1 MRAAMNKLSKVTFI
15 LMMGICCFPL
25 SVNAGEADSQVG
37 RYLTV
42 SHKTNSSQM
51 HLLSQSIQVRFP
63 KNVQTIGDAI
73 NYLLRFSGYSLV
85 AIGQMNSALKTTI
98 SKPLPVIDREL
109 GPISLKNGLVT
120 LVGPA
125 FYIKEDPINRLV
137 DFRLKP
143 AFAKRYIAQQKRH
156 SPK

>member
-1 MRAAMNKLSKVTFI
+1 MNATMNKLSKATFV
-15 LMMGICCFPL
+15 LMMGICCCSL
-25 SVNAGEADSQVG
+25 SVNADEAYSQVG
-37 RYLTV
+37 RYLTI
-42 SHKTNSSQM
+42 SHKTNQSQM
-51 HLLSQSIQVRFP
+51 NLLSQNIQVRFP
-63 KNVQTIGDAI
+63 QTVQTIGDAI

-85 AIGQMNSALKTTI
+85 AIDQMNSALKTTI

-109 GPISLKNGLVT
+109 GPISLKDGLIT

-137 DFRLKP
+137 DFQLKP
-143 AFAKRYIAQQKRH
+143 AFAKRYIAQQKKH